1 MLLWQGYPRKLAK
14 FAHCLLYFVLEI
26 LVCCI
31 VCTFGITPFY
41 VLVYYIYHTFTVNR
55 KRSSPKKK
63 STKKQKM
70 DNVLEAMPEMI
81 RLASEAAKDHSRALK
96 KWTKGMADSFESD

>member
-1 MLLWQGYPRKLAK
+1 MLLWLGYPRKLAK
-14 FAHCLLYFVLEI
+14 CANCLLYFVLEI

-55 KRSSPKKK
+55 KKRSANKK

-70 DNVLEAMPEMI
+70 DNVLKAMPEMI
-81 RLASEAAKDHSRALK
+81 CLASGAAKDHIRALK
-96 KWTKGMADSFESD
+96 KWTKGMADSSESD